1 MGYLGRVAAAIAV
14 AATIGASR
22 LDADPAMVEAGV
34 GAAYDAQC
42 AALMRGD
49 VAAWTATLAP
59 GFVPTMTDGKHGTA
73 TTAHDGVAALLAS
86 TKITDCRIVPEDISM
101 LGDDAVAAVAISM
114 SGTQTGGKSLAV
126 EQHAI
131 DRWTPAGSVWLQ
143 KSSTVLEQRVTV
155 DGVVVQHA
163 VAKATSVPSPT

>member
-1 MGYLGRVAAAIAV
+1 MGYLGRVVAAIAV
-14 AATIGASR
+14 VATIGASR
-22 LDADPAMVEAGV
+22 LDADPAMVEAGID
-34 GAAYDAQC
+34 AAYDAQC

-59 GFVPTMTDGKHGTA
+59 GFVPTMTDGTRGSAKTA
-73 TTAHDGVAALLAS
+73 RDGMASLLAS
-86 TKITDCRIVPEDISM
+86 AKITDCRIVPEEISM
-101 LGDDAVAAVAISM
+101 SGDDAVAAVAIGM
-114 SGTQTGGKSLAV
+114 SGTRSDGRSLAV

-131 DRWTPAGSVWLQ
+131 DRWAPAGNAWLQ